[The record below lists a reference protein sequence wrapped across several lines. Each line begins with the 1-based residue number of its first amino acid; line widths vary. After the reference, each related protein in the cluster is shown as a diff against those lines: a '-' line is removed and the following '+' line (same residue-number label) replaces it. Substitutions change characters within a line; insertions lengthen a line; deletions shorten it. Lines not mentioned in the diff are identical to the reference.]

1 MRLSRI
7 IYGSFLLFLVIMLPV
22 LAGFMISCRPAVETE
37 VAAQAEGLCDSPIP
51 ETGTM
56 NTSGSETM
64 ALKQYGIP
72 PIDAAAPGQ
81 TMTATF
87 SLG

>member
-1 MRLSRI
+1 MRVTGVLYSLLI
-7 IYGSFLLFLVIMLPV
+7 ILILIGMGGLL
-22 LAGFMISCRPAVETE
+22 ASCQPAVETE
-37 VAAQAEGLCDSPIP
+37 VAAQAEGLCNLPIP
-51 ETGTM
+51 ETETM
-56 NTSGSETM
+56 NTSENETM
-64 ALKQYGIP
+64 ALKEYGIP